1 MVFFS
6 CCNCGESLKKNQV
19 NKHYVRCRMS
29 MVSCL
34 DCNKEF
40 WGEDFNTHI
49 KCISEEEKY
58 SGKDYKARP
67 TQNKGEVK
75 QDAWLQKVQT
85 AIEKSNSKPNIR
97 NLLERLKD
105 YPNIPRKQTKFENFL
120 QNSLRIRDK
129 SLIKE
134 IWDILMTENRSES
147 KEVGGSKDESSVTDG
162 EENCDDG
169 EIDGNKTN
177 KESKREKKSKR
188 SEKQNKKEK
197 KDRRKMIDVNME
209 DESNNNG
216 EAMECDESEVCEE
229 KKKKKSKKRK
239 HEEME
244 TVQYSKNFK
253 KMKENDEKENEE
265 GITVNDN
272 EEEDEEVE
280 EKVKRK
286 SKKIDFNWEETIVS
300 ILKTKEDQ
308 KMSMKKVG
316 KKAIA
321 EYLAQGGYAE
331 SNDKLR
337 ATFTKKVTKNPRFVC
352 IKDEVRL
359 SRKN

>member
-6 CCNCGESLKKNQV
+6 CSNCSESLKKNQV
-19 NKHYVRCRMS
+19 NKHYIRCRMS

-40 WGEDFNTHI
+40 WGDEFNSHI

-67 TQNKGEVK
+67 TQNKGEAK
-75 QDAWLQKVQT
+75 QDAWIQKVQT
-85 AIEKSNSKPNIR
+85 AIDKSNSKPNIR

-120 QNSLRIRDK
+120 HNSLRVRDQ
-129 SLIKE
+129 SLVKE
-134 IWDILMTENRSES
+134 IWDILMTEKTSES
-147 KEVGGSKDESSVTDG
+147 KEVDERKDETSVTNG
-162 EENCDDG
+162 EEKSVDG
-169 EIDGNKTN
+169 EIDENKTK
-177 KESKREKKSKR
+177 KESKREKKAKR

-197 KDRRKMIDVNME
+197 KDSRKMME
-209 DESNNNG
+209 DESNDNG
-216 EAMECDESEVCEE
+216 DAMECDETEVCEE

-244 TVQYSKNFK
+244 TVEYSK

-265 GITVNDN
+265 GINVNDN
-272 EEEDEEVE
+272 EEEEVE
-280 EKVKRK
+280 EQERK
-286 SKKIDFNWEETIVS
+286 SKKIKFDWEETIVS

-308 KMSMKKVG
+308 KMSMKRVG

-321 EYLAQGGYAE
+321 EYLAQGGYAK

-359 SRKN
+359 SQKN

>member
-6 CCNCGESLKKNQV
+6 CSNCGESLKKNQV
-19 NKHYVRCRMS
+19 NKHYSRCRMS

-40 WGEDFNTHI
+40 WGDDFNSHI

-67 TQNKGEVK
+67 AQNKGEVK

-85 AIEKSNSKPNIR
+85 AIDKSNSKPNIR

-105 YPNIPRKQTKFENFL
+105 YPNIPRKQAKFENFL
-120 QNSLRIRDK
+120 QNSLRVRDQW
-129 SLIKE
+129 LVKE
-134 IWDILMTENRSES
+134 IWDILMSENASES
-147 KEVGGSKDESSVTDG
+147 KEVDGKEDETSVTRC
-162 EENCDDG
+162 EEKSVDD
-169 EIDGNKTN
+169 EIDENKKN
-177 KESKREKKSKR
+177 KESKREKKAKR

-197 KDRRKMIDVNME
+197 KDRRKMIDVNVE
-209 DESNNNG
+209 DESNNNNG
-216 EAMECDESEVCEE
+216 EAMECDETEE

-244 TVQYSKNFK
+244 TVEYSKK
-253 KMKENDEKENEE
+253 RKENDEKENEE
-265 GITVNDN
+265 GINVNDN
-272 EEEDEEVE
+272 EEEEEEVE
-280 EKVKRK
+280 EPERK
-286 SKKIDFNWEETIVS
+286 SKKIKFDWEETIVS
-300 ILKTKEDQ
+300 VLKTKEDQ

-316 KKAIA
+316 KKVIA
-321 EYLAQGGYAE
+321 EYLAQGGHAK

-352 IKDEVRL
+352 VKDEVRL